1 MAAQPVI
8 VKVSYDVEAIDHQIR
23 QTNNLL
29 RFLNAARATVQDF
42 KQLADD
48 PTMAEFFWTLMQ
60 LFRTFTALRRLMRNL
75 QGETQRLVGMRRMGM
90 RRAPPA
96 VGMQALADPTL
107 VFQRMDIVQRM
118 MEGYGLIGIN
128 IDASINNTP
137 IPIDRIDLSNIPELT
152 NVQLQ
157 QIMEEEGAVAVIK
170 SKQLLRQRILHP
182 PTTGRLESS
191 IQMTRQLPGIT
202 IEATAPYSFWVEKGQ
217 RSFEGHHFLRD
228 VMPEMRRRITEKI
241 ISRLN
246 RLIRDGRVS

>member
-1 MAAQPVI
+1 MAAQPVVI
-8 VKVSYDVEAIDHQIR
+8 NISYDVNALDSQIR
-23 QTNNLL
+23 RTNSLL

-48 PTMAEFFWTLMQ
+48 PTFAEFFWTLMQ

-75 QGETQRLVGMRRMGM
+75 QGETQGLIGIGRMGI

-96 VGMQALADPTL
+96 IGMGALADPTL
-107 VFQRMDIVQRM
+107 IFQRMDVVQRM
-118 MEGYGLIGIN
+118 MEGYGLIGVN

-137 IPIDRIDLSNIPELT
+137 VPIERIDLSNLPELT
-152 NVQLQ
+152 TNQLQ
-157 QIMEEEGAVAVIK
+157 QIMEEEGTVAAIK
-170 SKQLLRQRILHP
+170 AKQLLRQRILHP

-191 IQMTRQLPGIT
+191 IQMTRQLPGVT
-202 IEATAPYSFWVEKGQ
+202 IEATAPYSFWVEEGQ

-228 VMPEMRRRITEKI
+228 VVPEMRRRITEKI
-241 ISRLN
+241 IIRLN